1 MTTQEYIRL
10 HANDDV
16 RQLAL
21 RGAKDEAVDLPFALD
36 QIRGRQLARVK
47 LPSWAALEGIIYPP
61 HLSMEQC
68 SSEVT
73 ARYKVEVLV
82 NVGKWSEEDGRFVD
96 LTGGFGVDFSFLS
109 RCFSERVYVERDA
122 ELCRIARHNMQLYR
136 LDATIVNA
144 DGTDYLRTMPP
155 ADVVFIDP
163 ARRDGSGRRTYAL
176 ADCTPNVLEMLPLL
190 MQKTRRI
197 ILKLSPMLDWRKA
210 VRDVLEQGTF
220 PRSEERGM
228 RSEEQGTFS
237 RSEER
242 GMRVDVHIVSVDN
255 ECKELLLDISPT
267 ASSQIYCVNFKGY
280 DGYDVQRLVFTEEE
294 EAEARRHQLSIL
306 DIAAY
311 YLFEPNASIMKA
323 GCFATLCQ
331 QFNIRAID
339 ANSHLF
345 VGEKPV
351 PDFPGRQFRIKYVRS
366 MNKKEL
372 REALAGIDR
381 ANISVRNFPLSA
393 EALRRRLKLKD
404 GGDVFIFGTT
414 WAGSCTLFICK
425 KVKS

>member
-1 MTTQEYIRL
+1 
-10 HANDDV
+10 
-16 RQLAL
+16 
-21 RGAKDEAVDLPFALD
+21 
-36 QIRGRQLARVK
+36 
-47 LPSWAALEGIIYPP
+47 
-61 HLSMEQC
+61 
-68 SSEVT
+68 
-73 ARYKVEVLV
+73 
-82 NVGKWSEEDGRFVD
+82 
-96 LTGGFGVDFSFLS
+96 
-109 RCFSERVYVERDA
+109 
-122 ELCRIARHNMQLYR
+122 
-136 LDATIVNA
+136 
-144 DGTDYLRTMPP
+144 
-155 ADVVFIDP
+155 
-163 ARRDGSGRRTYAL
+163 
-176 ADCTPNVLEMLPLL
+176 
-190 MQKTRRI
+190 
-197 ILKLSPMLDWRKA
+197 
-210 VRDVLEQGTF
+210 
-220 PRSEERGM
+220 
-228 RSEEQGTFS
+228 
-237 RSEER
+237 
-242 GMRVDVHIVSVDN
+242 MRVDVHIVSVDN
-255 ECKELLLDISPT
+255 ECKELLLDICPT

-294 EAEARRHQLSIL
+294 EAEARRNQLSIL

-323 GCFATLCQ
+323 GCFATLRQ

-351 PDFPGRQFRIKYVRS
+351 PDFPGRQFRIKYVSS

-414 WAGSCTLFICK
+414 WAGNCTLFICK

>member
-1 MTTQEYIRL
+1 MTTQEYIWL
-10 HANDDV
+10 HADDDV

-21 RGAKDEAVDLPFALD
+21 RGAKDEAVDLPFALN

-47 LPSWAALEGIIYPP
+47 LPSWAALEGIIYPQ
-61 HLSMEQC
+61 HLSLEQC

-73 ARYKVEVLV
+73 ARYKAELV
-82 NVGKWSEEDGRFVD
+82 AGSEEGGRFVD
-96 LTGGFGVDFSFLS
+96 LTGGLGVDFSFMS
-109 RCFSERVYVERDA
+109 RCFSERIYVEHNAD
-122 ELCRIARHNMQLYR
+122 LCQIVRHNMPL
-136 LDATIVNA
+136 LGIDANIVQA
-144 DGTDYLRTMPP
+144 EAEDFLLQMPP

-220 PRSEERGM
+220 PRSEERG
-228 RSEEQGTFS
+228 T
-237 RSEER
+237 
-242 GMRVDVHIVSVDN
+242 RVDVHIVSVDN

-414 WAGSCTLFICK
+414 WAGNCTLFICK